1 MDTNRKLIIALIAI
15 VIIFLAG
22 VIAIAPH
29 SSNQNQTAY
38 SIPLKA
44 QSFGYFEMSVP
55 VDSNYSIK
63 NNRVEV
69 GRGMV
74 LWQNGG
80 NFSNET
86 DAVVI
91 SKNYTANL
99 IPQDMKLVSQN
110 ESQKVYMDQNAL
122 KNYYRVVKTVNGT
135 DIVVSGYNLQLIEN
149 MLNSVKIKDTSKLTL
164 KSNSA
169 SAPVNKTPLQ
179 SVVEKKQADVKNES
193 KVENTTEPKVENTT
207 EPKVENT
214 TEPKV
219 ENTTQPKVENT
230 TEPKVE
236 NTTEPKVE
244 TVTQKSTEPIMI
256 GGGSFTTGSE
266 LSDKTYAKIYLGAN
280 HAGETVGVKIF
291 YSRDGAS
298 LNKGNYVP
306 VTIDSSGYVSLS
318 SADAYAKYP
327 DFARVEVYDS
337 DGNLLSTQGIHL
349 DPTSG
354 TQYF

>member
-219 ENTTQPKVENT
+219 E
-230 TEPKVE
+230 
-236 NTTEPKVE
+236 